1 MICFISMMY
10 FLVTL
15 LESYLLGKCIDK
27 LFFHSRAVLFASPV
41 GFFVLLGLFEL
52 AVVPVV
58 AFQLDAAWL
67 SLVLVVLFL
76 AIPVLALALGIDL
89 LPRREELGVLAIGIA
104 VCAVYSWAM
113 SRQTLG
119 AQSFDTVHYLS
130 TTLHNSS
137 AEVLGNFFGY
147 RGTVSEDISLLYD
160 YQGIY
165 HYYAQFL
172 KFTRQVFGLSTEAT
186 PIYIWTASL
195 SYFYFLAVTLL
206 NSVRLCLKQHGILT
220 RVCALGFSLMLFA
233 SYYNITFAFFGNTL
247 KMVAVMNLVLQFYCY
262 GVKKQQNLPVIAL
275 MFCGLIACSSSG
287 LFQSILFYV
296 GMVMAV
302 GLHPLKKKGQYFWL
316 GLISVPLFVYGWLL
330 IREEALIVVPQSVL
344 LVLPLVYLGFLMLM
358 FLLRFLSET
367 MLRRLFT
374 VMMVLAFAGLF
385 AVSLLSFR
393 DVEGGFLYFFRSF
406 SAADMTLDYFSFS
419 TPAEAI
425 RNLLILATLAAG
437 LILAR
442 RRSRMRLWSLTILI
456 LFLNPLVA
464 PGVSRLLTSEV
475 YGRCFEVLVN
485 PAVLL
490 WCWAA
495 ISDAWEDS
503 FLHLAI
509 PLFQGAA
516 GILGVGIC
524 CYGLLTPY
532 NAVFVPGED
541 FNAVARVD
549 QDQYDLYR
557 EVDETVSALA
567 EAPSVL
573 SQDYALKG
581 YVDHLYLTIPITDF
595 MRAPAYQDEK
605 GTAPY
610 ELLNVFYPRSFVG
623 QKVWDNEPDYTQACR
638 LIEASDVDYLVLS
651 KESLIQWEDGTTEPL
666 WMYIRTCARE
676 LYSNDS
682 YVFMERVNW
691 EEEKNQ

>member
-1 MICFISMMY
+1 M
-10 FLVTL
+10 
-15 LESYLLGKCIDK
+15 
-27 LFFHSRAVLFASPV
+27 
-41 GFFVLLGLFEL
+41 
-52 AVVPVV
+52 
-58 AFQLDAAWL
+58 
-67 SLVLVVLFL
+67 
-76 AIPVLALALGIDL
+76 
-89 LPRREELGVLAIGIA
+89 
-104 VCAVYSWAM
+104 
-113 SRQTLG
+113 
-119 AQSFDTVHYLS
+119 
-130 TTLHNSS
+130 
-137 AEVLGNFFGY
+137 
-147 RGTVSEDISLLYD
+147 
-160 YQGIY
+160 
-165 HYYAQFL
+165 
-172 KFTRQVFGLSTEAT
+172 
-186 PIYIWTASL
+186 
-195 SYFYFLAVTLL
+195 
-206 NSVRLCLKQHGILT
+206 
-220 RVCALGFSLMLFA
+220 
-233 SYYNITFAFFGNTL
+233 
-247 KMVAVMNLVLQFYCY
+247 
-262 GVKKQQNLPVIAL
+262 
-275 MFCGLIACSSSG
+275 
-287 LFQSILFYV
+287 
-296 GMVMAV
+296 
-302 GLHPLKKKGQYFWL
+302 
-316 GLISVPLFVYGWLL
+316 
-330 IREEALIVVPQSVL
+330 PQSVL

-374 VMMVLAFAGLF
+374 VMMVLAFTGLF

-442 RRSRMRLWSLTILI
+442 RRNRMRLWAMTILI

>member
-76 AIPVLALALGIDL
+76 AILVLALALGIDL
-89 LPRREELGVLAIGIA
+89 LPRREELGALAIGIA

-206 NSVRLCLKQHGILT
+206 NSIRLCLKQHGILT

-419 TPAEAI
+419 TPAEAV

-442 RRSRMRLWSLTILI
+442 RRSRMRLWALTILI

-573 SQDYALKG
+573 SQDYTLKG

>member
-89 LPRREELGVLAIGIA
+89 LPRREELGALAIGIA

-206 NSVRLCLKQHGILT
+206 NSIRLCLKQHGILT

-367 MLRRLFT
+367 MLCRLFT

-442 RRSRMRLWSLTILI
+442 RRSRMRLWALTILI

-532 NAVFVPGED
+532 NAVFMPGED

-573 SQDYALKG
+573 SQDYTLKG

>member
-76 AIPVLALALGIDL
+76 AILVLALALGIDL
-89 LPRREELGVLAIGIA
+89 LPRREELGALAIGIA

-233 SYYNITFAFFGNTL
+233 SYYNTTFAFFGNTL

-302 GLHPLKKKGQYFWL
+302 GLHPLKKRGQYFWL

-406 SAADMTLDYFSFS
+406 SAADMTLDYLSFS

-442 RRSRMRLWSLTILI
+442 RRSRMRLWALTILI